1 MRVPGWPAWP
11 HTARPAR
18 GEPGRHS
25 ASALLPRGGAHQARP
40 AWVTIIHGPQDTLSL
55 HINTDAR
62 HGHWRGGASICR
74 ERGGGNLALS
84 PTCMGTTMRD
94 DDWIEIYDFNSET
107 LTLHYGCKEGTYREF
122 KIKVIDNKTNF
133 IIHQEL
139 MQGAQGRRFWTNFGY
154 CENFIYDAVRDC
166 SEDPEVVL
174 DRAGAPFYTAAP
186 NLFSRRA
193 SDVGTRPIRTR
204 PHRGDCRCQGP
215 PRTSTGILSPRP

>member
-1 MRVPGWPAWP
+1 MQRCLGPAPEVRLHFTRPPNRMRVPGWPAWP

-55 HINTDAR
+55 HINTDVR

-122 KIKVIDNKTNF
+122 KIKVIDNKLYFPLNF
-133 IIHQEL
+133 RGQTASEA
-139 MQGAQGRRFWTNFGY
+139 GSKSPVTRF
-154 CENFIYDAVRDC
+154 VRLSTC
-166 SEDPEVVL
+166 RE
-174 DRAGAPFYTAAP
+174 APQK
-186 NLFSRRA
+186 
-193 SDVGTRPIRTR
+193 V
-204 PHRGDCRCQGP
+204 
-215 PRTSTGILSPRP
+215 